1 MASGYTGPSAQAL
14 RESLTALLL
23 EGLGVSGV
31 AEHGGALLELRLVI
45 DRLPSDISDEEEREI
60 ASAVAL
66 TEVLEQAVVKAHI
79 PRRKHRVILK
89 YVLPL
94 ENDFR
99 GKTIKERRAAAGAH
113 IFDGKKVKANT
124 VRAYPEY
131 EPNALDELARALT
144 EMEAEHRGET
154 AP

>member
-1 MASGYTGPSAQAL
+1 M
-14 RESLTALLL
+14 
-23 EGLGVSGV
+23 
-31 AEHGGALLELRLVI
+31 VI
-45 DRLPSDISDEEEREI
+45 DRLPADIADDDAREV

-66 TEVLEQAVVKAHI
+66 TEVLEEAVVKPRI

-94 ENDFR
+94 ELDFR
-99 GKTIKERRAAAGAH
+99 GKSIKERRAAAGAH

-124 VRAYPEY
+124 VRTYPEY

-144 EMEAEHRGET
+144 EMEAEYRRET
-154 AP
+154 LA

>member
-1 MASGYTGPSAQAL
+1 MASDYTGPSFDAL
-14 RESLTALLL
+14 RESLTALLT

-31 AEHGGALLELRLVI
+31 AEHGGALLELRLVS
-45 DRLPSDISDEEEREI
+45 DRLPPDISDDDEREQ
-60 ASAVAL
+60 ANAVAL
-66 TEVLEQAVVKAHI
+66 TEVLEAVVVKSHI

-94 ENDFR
+94 DLKYR
-99 GKTIKERRAAAGAH
+99 GKTIKDRRAAAGGNM
-113 IFDGKKVKANT
+113 FDGKKVKANT
-124 VRAYPEY
+124 VRTYPEY

-144 EMEAEHRGET
+144 KMEADHRGET

>member
-1 MASGYTGPSAQAL
+1 MASGYTGPSSQAL
-14 RESLTALLL
+14 RESLTALLS

-31 AEHGGALLELRLVI
+31 AEHGGALLELRMVI
-45 DRLPSDISDEEEREI
+45 DRLPADIADDDGREV

-66 TEVLEQAVVKAHI
+66 TEVLEEAVVKPRI

-94 ENDFR
+94 ELDFR
-99 GKTIKERRAAAGAH
+99 GKSIKERRAAAGAH

-124 VRAYPEY
+124 VRTYPEY

-144 EMEAEHRGET
+144 EMEAEYRRET
-154 AP
+154 LA